1 MAQRRVR
8 VGWIG
13 AGRFSR
19 SRLLPAFKRI
29 PGVDL
34 AVIANSGEES
44 SGRVAQEFGFERT
57 AGDWR
62 QVIAATDVDAVVV
75 GTQPPLH
82 RELCVAALEAG
93 KHVLTLN
100 AISPTLEEAKDM
112 ARVAAQKPQL
122 VNLVY
127 PGQFYLRHDADMR
140 ALLQEGFVGE
150 PLHVIDHW
158 YTPFFGLG
166 TQYEVVG
173 RWVGEHKRVFAHR
186 RVFEGAAAPAVPGRG
201 PSRRELN
208 VVVTELDNGCTVTY
222 LHGSITT
229 GLARIE
235 VHGSQ
240 GRLVHYSE
248 GQAQEGILGAK
259 SGEADLRP
267 VVPSAGELGPVEVEA
282 QFIAAIRGELVAY
295 PAVGSFAD
303 GARMMEFTQAWRASL
318 DQGAWCDLPPR

>member
-1 MAQRRVR
+1 MSQQRVR

-34 AVIANSGEES
+34 AVIANSSEES
-44 SGRVAQEFGFERT
+44 SGRVAQEFAFERT

-62 QVIAATDVDAVVV
+62 QLIAATDIDAVVI

-100 AISPTLEEAKDM
+100 AIAPTLDEAKDM

-122 VNLVY
+122 VKLVY
-127 PGQFYLRHDADMR
+127 PGQFYLRHDAAMR
-140 ALLQEGFVGE
+140 AILQEGFVGE
-150 PLHVIDHW
+150 PLHVIVYW

-166 TQYEVVG
+166 TQYEVVR
-173 RWVGEHKRVFAHR
+173 RWLGEHKRVFAHR
-186 RVFEGAAAPAVPGRG
+186 RLFEGDAPPAVPGRG

-208 VVVTELDNGCTVTY
+208 VVVAELDSGCTVTY
-222 LHGSITT
+222 LHSSITT

-235 VHGSQ
+235 VYGSQ

-267 VVPSAGELGPVEVEA
+267 VTPSVGDPGPVEVEA
-282 QFIAAIRGELVAY
+282 QFIAAVRGERLAY
-295 PAVGSFAD
+295 PAVGTFAD
-303 GARMMEFTQAWRASL
+303 GARMMEFTQAWRQSL
-318 DQGAWCDLPPR
+318 DTGAWGDLPAR